1 MTRQDELDD
10 TAAPMTA
17 DQTTTRDTAPG
28 DDRTIDLTRDPG
40 TGTSTQGGTDELM
53 AEPDRLSM
61 QERWTA
67 AQGRFVDDPQAAVRE
82 ADALVSE
89 VVQAVTRRFAD
100 QRDAL
105 EQQWASGDEADTEQ
119 LRQAL
124 QRYRSRFSRLLAA

>member
-1 MTRQDELDD
+1 MTRQDERDD
-10 TAAPMTA
+10 VAAPTTA
-17 DQTTTRDTAPG
+17 DPTPTQDAPPEE
-28 DDRTIDLTRDPG
+28 DRTIDLTREH
-40 TGTSTQGGTDELM
+40 GTDELM
-53 AEPDRLSM
+53 AEPDRRSM
-61 QERWTA
+61 QERWTE
-67 AQGRFVDDPQAAVRE
+67 AQGRFVDDPRAAVRE

-124 QRYRSRFSRLLAA
+124 QRYRSLFSRLLAA